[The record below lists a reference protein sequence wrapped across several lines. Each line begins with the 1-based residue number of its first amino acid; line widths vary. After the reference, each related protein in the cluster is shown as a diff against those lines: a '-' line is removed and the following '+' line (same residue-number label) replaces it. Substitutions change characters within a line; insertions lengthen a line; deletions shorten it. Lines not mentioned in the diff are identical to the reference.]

1 MVEQKFTR
9 EQGRQVYRF
18 VAMKNDGAHSKVIEI
33 LGKHTLADFDDM
45 MRTAFDLD
53 FSDHLSEF
61 TRVFDRGRGKK
72 SRKQEYGEINPFEPT
87 PAMQLRLAGLGLEP
101 GAKFNYVY
109 DFGDWLVHKLVLESI
124 GPTERGLDY
133 LRVLEQEKHDG

>member
-1 MVEQKFTR
+1 M
-9 EQGRQVYRF
+9 
-18 VAMKNDGAHSKVIEI
+18 
-33 LGKHTLADFDDM
+33 
-45 MRTAFDLD
+45 
-53 FSDHLSEF
+53 
-61 TRVFDRGRGKK
+61 
-72 SRKQEYGEINPFEPT
+72 
-87 PAMQLRLAGLGLEP
+87 EP